1 MVQSF
6 DEILVSDADIFL
18 DIFCDPVEALYQ
30 KLGESGSRSI
40 RIVIDRQEP
49 EGAEDR
55 TKARFPVV
63 TCYVKNSSLDGI
75 SAEEIDTGSDK
86 IYLAPRQG
94 CDERYFRIVRIISQ
108 DSGILQLELK

>member
-1 MVQSF
+1 MTF
-6 DEILVSDADIFL
+6 NEIITSDADIFL

-63 TCYVKNSSLDGI
+63 TCWVRNDDLTGI
-75 SAEEIDTGSDK
+75 SSAEIDTGSDK
-86 IYLAPRQG
+86 LYLPPRQG
-94 CDERYFRIVRIISQ
+94 LGEKWFRITRVVSE
-108 DSGILQLELK
+108 DNGLLQLELK